1 MQCLGPVIS
10 GCADVLEVDKGHAD
24 QIDVPV
30 VEYAM
35 EAIKVSFRDP
45 DFAADQHKLATTA
58 AAFPCANDSGT
69 S

>member
-1 MQCLGPVIS
+1 MCSRWTKVTLIRS
-10 GCADVLEVDKGHAD
+10 MYL
-24 QIDVPV
+24 I